1 MKKNIFLYMLVIL
14 LSAVLLSGCT
24 KQEDENTQ
32 SVSED
37 TNVQEEES
45 KEEEDESEDLG
56 YLENPDEFKKVK
68 QVLGED
74 GEYESEIVSIEES
87 SDDGYHEYDFAI
99 LPKESSTSIP
109 LFTVEPMYDKGVIRV
124 TIKNIVSDS
133 TGITH
138 ENGLIVD
145 KGAITGLYRVITS
158 LENTRIYDIG
168 VLANNAFSV
177 NVTDD
182 GDGWVFFVKV
192 AYDTDYKAPTVDY
205 GSTQFSS
212 DEQSIEG
219 MTSDEGAKI
228 TTYSYSISG
237 GVLKFVYAV
246 ASGASNPI
254 PSVNAMYDDEGMLV
268 VTFESLD
275 TDKVSTWGSTISL
288 PSGVSAFVSRSGET
302 SIYKFGGIS
311 GKKPFKL
318 SATQSPNQVI
328 VEITL

>member
-24 KQEDENTQ
+24 KKEDEVVDET
-32 SVSED
+32 
-37 TNVQEEES
+37 EES
-45 KEEEDESEDLG
+45 SNEQETKEEEKEDTDLG
-56 YLENPDEFKKVK
+56 YLSNPDDFTKVK
-68 QVLGED
+68 QTLGVSSEF
-74 GEYESEIVSIEES
+74 EYTIQSVES
-87 SDDGYHEYDFAI
+87 SMEDGYHEFNFAV
-99 LPKESSTSIP
+99 LPKESGASIP
-109 LFTVEPMYDKGVIRV
+109 LFTVEPMYEKGVIRV
-124 TIKNIVSDS
+124 TLKNIVSDS

-138 ENGLIVD
+138 ADGLAVN
-145 KGAITGLYRVITS
+145 KGAVTGLYRAITS

-168 VLANNAFSV
+168 VLANNPF
-177 NVTDD
+177 NVYMTDD

-192 AYDTDYKAPTVDY
+192 AYDTDYKAPSIDY
-205 GSTQFSS
+205 GSTEFSS

-219 MTSDEGAKI
+219 MTSDEGAKV

-254 PSVNAMYDDEGMLV
+254 PSVTAMYDDEGMLV
-268 VTFESLD
+268 VTFQSLD
-275 TDKVSTWGSTISL
+275 SDKVSTWGDTISL

-302 SIYKFGGIS
+302 SVYKFGGIS

-328 VEITL
+328 VEIKL

>member
-24 KQEDENTQ
+24 KQKEDTVVDETENTSNEQ
-32 SVSED
+32 EV
-37 TNVQEEES
+37 EEEG
-45 KEEEDESEDLG
+45 EEDADLG
-56 YLENPDEFKKVK
+56 YLENPDDFKKVK

-74 GEYESEIVSIEES
+74 GDYESEIVSIKEVPG
-87 SDDGYHEYDFAI
+87 DGYHEFDFAV
-99 LPKESSTSIP
+99 LPKESSTSTP

-138 ENGLIVD
+138 ENGLSVD

-177 NVTDD
+177 SVTDD
-182 GDGWVFFVKV
+182 GDGWIFFVKV
-192 AYDTDYKAPTVDY
+192 AYDTDYKAPSVDY

-219 MTSDEGAKI
+219 MTADEGAKI
-228 TTYSYSISG
+228 STYSYSISG

-275 TDKVSTWGSTISL
+275 TDKVSTWGDTISL
-288 PSGVSAFVSRSGET
+288 PSGVSAFVSRSGDT
-302 SIYKFGGIS
+302 SVYKFGGIS

>member
-24 KQEDENTQ
+24 KKENEAVDQTEET
-32 SVSED
+32 VNEEEKE
-37 TNVQEEES
+37 QEEET
-45 KEEEDESEDLG
+45 DLG
-56 YLENPDEFKKVK
+56 YLSNPVDFTKVK
-68 QVLGED
+68 QTLGESSEF
-74 GEYESEIVSIEES
+74 EYTIESVES
-87 SDDGYHEYDFAI
+87 SKGDGYQEF
-99 LPKESSTSIP
+99 LFEMSSSQEDAVTP
-109 LFTVEPMYDKGVIRV
+109 LFTIEPFLDKGVLRV
-124 TIKNIVSDS
+124 TLKNIFGDN
-133 TGITH
+133 TGLTH
-138 ENGLIVD
+138 SEGIAVGT
-145 KGAITGLYRVITS
+145 GAITGIYRTITS

-168 VLANNAFSV
+168 ILANNTFKLDLEESDSGNWIFS
-177 NVTDD
+177 
-182 GDGWVFFVKV
+182 VKV
-192 AYDTDYKAPTVDY
+192 AYDTSYQAPTVDF
-205 GSTQFSS
+205 GSTEFSS

-219 MTSDEGAKI
+219 MTADQGAKV

-237 GVLKFVYAV
+237 GVLKFALAV

-254 PSVNAMYDDEGMLV
+254 PSVNASYDDEGMLV

-275 TDKVSTWGSTISL
+275 SDKVSTWGSTISL

-328 VEITL
+328 VEIKL